1 MLLQIFLIVGGWLD
15 QKYTW
20 ENYESSGEPHL
31 KNNKKIYT
39 PRGKTLGGS
48 SSINAMIYIRGNK
61 NDYDSWE
68 QLGNKGWGYNDCLK
82 YFKKS
87 ENNENID
94 N

>member
-1 MLLQIFLIVGGWLD
+1 
-15 QKYTW
+15 
-20 ENYESSGEPHL
+20 
-31 KNNKKIYT
+31 
-39 PRGKTLGGS
+39 
-48 SSINAMIYIRGNK
+48 MIYIRGNK